1 MSATHNLL
9 LSTPDDPP
17 LPRPYCPPH
26 LAVFVE
32 HEKRPT
38 ANELGRP
45 ARPQLTPEEASK
57 IAYQERGDDYNI
69 WYHRYP
75 TQRSF
80 DFFDRTGREP
90 ALTMCNPFRDS
101 GWTQA
106 DFDTDLKNPPIC
118 MFFARGTCT
127 LGEKCRFLHRVPTR
141 EDDDNLTPV
150 VDIFGRERHGT
161 HREDMDGIG
170 SFQTDCRTLF
180 VADIKLDRSDPNFHQ
195 SQVNHLFKYFGLWG
209 PVESIRVI
217 PNKGI
222 AFIRFQFRAGAE
234 FAKMAMTEQPLGMGD
249 QLFVRWAHPDR
260 NPRAAY
266 GMEYRAQKAAEEVVH
281 RRMDQLGLPQDTLKK
296 HFQGTLLDGIDEA
309 DGEWGKVAMS
319 MVTLAGADP
328 ERKRPPEPASRE
340 TKKPKPEIGPVSSD
354 QNIDMASVELE
365 AEEAEIKRQE
375 VQGEIERMSDILSSL
390 PSAPA
395 LNIDI

>member
-1 MSATHNLL
+1 
-9 LSTPDDPP
+9 
-17 LPRPYCPPH
+17 
-26 LAVFVE
+26 
-32 HEKRPT
+32 
-38 ANELGRP
+38 
-45 ARPQLTPEEASK
+45 
-57 IAYQERGDDYNI
+57 
-69 WYHRYP
+69 
-75 TQRSF
+75 
-80 DFFDRTGREP
+80 
-90 ALTMCNPFRDS
+90 MCNPFRDS